1 MTLASSAQ
9 IQSSRTRIQS
19 HGFPR
24 SGLWWSISPPPQ
36 ILSIA
41 GTLSLQIL
49 IECDRIPAAICVDL
63 LQEVQLDSRI
73 YARIICTAEVA
84 IDTGIPS
91 TLVCSFSS
99 LTNPSL
105 ASSNEVSRLV
115 RTAGREFDCHIT
127 QHFPCLRRCS
137 LSRSSNLH
145 SFERGA

>member
-1 MTLASSAQ
+1 MILASSAQ

-36 ILSIA
+36 TLSIA
-41 GTLSLQIL
+41 ATLSLQIL
-49 IECDRIPAAICVDL
+49 IECDRISAAICMDL

-73 YARIICTAEVA
+73 CACINCTAEVS
-84 IDTGIPS
+84 IDIGTPS
-91 TLVCSFSS
+91 TLVCSFSP

-115 RTAGREFDCHIT
+115 RTAGVEFDCH
-127 QHFPCLRRCS
+127 HS
-137 LSRSSNLH
+137 ERSGGQYLGH
-145 SFERGA
+145 TRIPG